1 MTYSVCPQAAID
13 LQSCVCS
20 KGSIPSSIQSA
31 ISRSVSYSCGST
43 ATDDQAS
50 ASRVYDAYC
59 NQANITPFPKPTQ
72 AVSQY
77 IMDFPEMAALAP
89 CAASAVSYN
98 VM

>member
-1 MTYSVCPQAAID
+1 MTYSACPPAVTD

-20 KGSIPSSIQSA
+20 KGNIPSSVQTA
-31 ISRSVSYSCGST
+31 ISKYVSSSCGST

-50 ASRVYDAYC
+50 ASRVYAAYC

-72 AVSQY
+72 TVSQY